1 MCHQLHPCFLFAVA
15 DATHV
20 PRGWFDLLG
29 GSWYAFV
36 GISGSIF
43 ALATTYA
50 CSQFL
55 HRTME
60 LSWAAKRSRSVRAR
74 TGGCST
80 EYRRLM
86 MGLSVAALSLRT
98 LWHLDPA
105 SFEGILPR
113 AVTFLLLRIPQCVL
127 FLQALFVVA
136 FT

>member
-1 MCHQLHPCFLFAVA
+1 MPREWLVQL
-15 DATHV
+15 
-20 PRGWFDLLG
+20 
-29 GSWYAFV
+29 GSGWYAFV
-36 GISGSIF
+36 GTSGVAF

-55 HRTME
+55 HRTLE
-60 LSWAAKRSRSVRAR
+60 LSRAAKRSRSVAAR
-74 TGGCST
+74 SGGCTT

-86 MGLSVAALSLRT
+86 MGLSTVALALRT

-113 AVTFLLLRIPQCVL
+113 AVSFLLLRVPQCVL